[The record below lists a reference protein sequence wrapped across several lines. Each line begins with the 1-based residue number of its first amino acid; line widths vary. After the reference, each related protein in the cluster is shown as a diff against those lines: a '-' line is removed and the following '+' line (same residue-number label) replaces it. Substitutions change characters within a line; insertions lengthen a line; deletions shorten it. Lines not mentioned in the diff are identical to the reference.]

1 MICAESWTFCVPFR
15 SLFYIISKTRWMF
28 NSFDR
33 LPLSRSQKWFS
44 LFSATHLSSYWRIWY
59 LIRYPCVLVTFQFDS
74 VSISWV
80 EITNWSRLS
89 IHSFVFKNETEQ
101 NRNDE
106 KYSQT
111 GITVKIHTHHDGVR
125 TTAIMLRSNAD
136 SSSWRSPVIAVK

>member
-15 SLFYIISKTRWMF
+15 SLFYIISKHDECSTLLT
-28 NSFDR
+28 